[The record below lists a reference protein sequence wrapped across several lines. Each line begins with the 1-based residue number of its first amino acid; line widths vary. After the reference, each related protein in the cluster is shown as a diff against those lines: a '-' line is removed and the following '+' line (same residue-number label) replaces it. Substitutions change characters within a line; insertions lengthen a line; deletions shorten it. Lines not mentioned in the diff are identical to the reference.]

1 MKREFNLVQ
10 SGQARF
16 AKVNNYTKIWRIKC
30 KLGKRGKRA
39 FQAKRIHTQ
48 TRQVLEGASRSQVM
62 HWSPGRWSPRLASL
76 TCDLC
81 DNTGPISQKGPMLN
95 TILCCC
101 HPEIPKDFILEFVFG
116 QWSMSGSNEDRQ
128 GARHT
133 YTSLE
138 AIWGA
143 RGPQAGC
150 GGSWA
155 QTDNSARTYPLS
167 QPARSSPELVPETPA
182 RTAALQPALQQ
193 EPKQQTASV
202 KLQNKNVH
210 MDTAIHISG
219 HY

>member
-101 HPEIPKDFILEFVFG
+101 HPEIPKDFILELVFG

-150 GGSWA
+150 GVAGPKLTTVPEPTHSASLPAHPQSWSRKRLHE
-155 QTDNSARTYPLS
+155 QQL
-167 QPARSSPELVPETPA
+167 SSPHCNRNP
-182 RTAALQPALQQ
+182 
-193 EPKQQTASV
+193 SS
-202 KLQNKNVH
+202 KLHQ
-210 MDTAIHISG
+210 
-219 HY
+219 